1 MPKSEDYD
9 TTNPPPA
16 TPPGQLT
23 PAQKLA
29 AYKAT
34 PTPDANAFAATP
46 APASTG
52 FGAPASNGFGSPPPA
67 NNSFGSPPPAN
78 NSFGSSPG
86 MFGSPSSSGFG
97 GSAGSFGAPAGSMAP
112 QQNGMGT
119 MNNASTGNTMAQTG
133 TAAAAAVNAGE
144 ETLVENDNT
153 DWINKKWRPMMGW
166 VYMGTCTFDFVI
178 APILWSV
185 LQATSHGT
193 VTSQWM
199 PLTLQGAGLYHV
211 AMGAVLGLTAYGRT
225 KEKIAGAS

>member
-1 MPKSEDYD
+1 MPKSEDFD
-9 TTNPPPA
+9 TVVPPPA
-16 TPPGQLT
+16 TPTGQLT

-29 AYKAT
+29 AMKS
-34 PTPDANAFAATP
+34 PTDTSSTSGFS
-46 APASTG
+46 APPTTTG
-52 FGAPASNGFGSPPPA
+52 FGAAPATTGFSAP
-67 NNSFGSPPPAN
+67 SSN

-86 MFGSPSSSGFG
+86 VFGSPSSSGFG

-112 QQNGMGT
+112 PQNGMGT

-133 TAAAAAVNAGE
+133 TAASAAVNAGA
-144 ETLVENDNT
+144 ETLVENDNS

>member
-1 MPKSEDYD
+1 MPKSEDFD
-9 TTNPPPA
+9 TVVPPPA

-29 AYKAT
+29 AMKSPTDTSSTSGFGAPPAT
-34 PTPDANAFAATP
+34 
-46 APASTG
+46 TG
-52 FGAPASNGFGSPPPA
+52 FGAAPATTGFGAAPA
-67 NNSFGSPPPAN
+67 TTGFSAPSSN

-133 TAAAAAVNAGE
+133 TAASAAVNAGA

-185 LQATSHGT
+185 LQATYHGT

-225 KEKIAGAS
+225 REKIAGAS